1 MAENERTTRMLT
13 ATAPVDAVVRRRGEI
28 AIYDRVRIVATGE
41 IGIAVGINWCDPVR
55 KYGVRTS
62 RGLDDYPRRSL
73 SVRMTK

>member
-1 MAENERTTRMLT
+1 MTSQTKPES
-13 ATAPVDAVVRRRGEI
+13 APVDAVVRRRGEI

-41 IGIAVGINWCDPVR
+41 VGIAVGINWCDPVR

-73 SVRMTK
+73 SVRMKK